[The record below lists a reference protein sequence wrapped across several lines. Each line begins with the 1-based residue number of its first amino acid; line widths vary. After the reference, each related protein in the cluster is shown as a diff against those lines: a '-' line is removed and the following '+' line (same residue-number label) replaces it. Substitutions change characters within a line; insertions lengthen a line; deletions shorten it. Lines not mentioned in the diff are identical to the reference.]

1 MRALIIEDEKPA
13 AAMLQLLLM
22 QYDPSTEIVANTTTV
37 ADSVAWLKAN
47 AHTIDIVFMDIQLAE
62 GLSFDIF
69 KQVAIAQPIVFTT
82 AFDEYAIEAFKVN
95 SIDYLLKPIKFDDL
109 VRSLNKLKALTTSQQ
124 PSMPA
129 SYSDLIKALSQSRQ
143 TYFTR
148 IMVRVGEHI
157 KAFRVDDIVLFYAEG
172 RTVYL
177 YTQEKRRYIIDNTLE
192 ELTANLNPE
201 QFFRCN
207 RSMIL
212 NINHVV
218 DAVVYSSTRLKIR
231 LTIDFDEEVIVSRE
245 RVAPFKSW
253 FAGSVEQ

>member
-1 MRALIIEDEKPA
+1 MRTLIIEDEKPA
-13 AAMLQLLLM
+13 VAMLQLLLK
-22 QYDPSTEIVANTTTV
+22 QYDPHIDVVANTTTV
-37 ADSVAWLKAN
+37 ASSVAWLRAN
-47 AHTIDIVFMDIQLAE
+47 AHAVDIVFMDIQLAD
-62 GLSFDIF
+62 GLSFEIF

-109 VRSLNKLKALTTSQQ
+109 VRSMNKLKALTALQ
-124 PSMPA
+124 PPPVPA
-129 SYSDLIKALSQSRQ
+129 SYTDLIKALSQSRQ
-143 TYFTR
+143 SYLTR

-172 RTVYL
+172 RTVFL
-177 YTQEKRRYIIDNTLE
+177 VTQEKRRYVLDNTLE

-207 RSMIL
+207 RSAIL
-212 NINHVV
+212 NLNHVV

-231 LTIDFDEEVIVSRE
+231 LTVDFDEDIVVSRE
-245 RVAPFKSW
+245 RVAPFKAW
-253 FAGSVEQ
+253 FAGGVE

>member
-1 MRALIIEDEKPA
+1 M
-13 AAMLQLLLM
+13 
-22 QYDPSTEIVANTTTV
+22 
-37 ADSVAWLKAN
+37 
-47 AHTIDIVFMDIQLAE
+47 
-62 GLSFDIF
+62 
-69 KQVAIAQPIVFTT
+69 
-82 AFDEYAIEAFKVN
+82 
-95 SIDYLLKPIKFDDL
+95 
-109 VRSLNKLKALTTSQQ
+109 
-124 PSMPA
+124 
-129 SYSDLIKALSQSRQ
+129 
-143 TYFTR
+143 
-148 IMVRVGEHI
+148 
-157 KAFRVDDIVLFYAEG
+157 
-172 RTVYL
+172 YL

-207 RSMIL
+207 RTMIL